1 MLDELTVKGFG
12 IIEEIE
18 WKPAEGLNVITGET
32 GAGKSLVVDA
42 VEALLSAQA
51 QEEDIRHGSDEA
63 QVEGVFRTVDK
74 EGKRP
79 LRDLLSDKG
88 LEAGD
93 DTILLTCDFRRQG
106 RTTPRVNRQ
115 AVSRALLRDIGAAL
129 VDIHGQSEHLS
140 LLNKSHHLD
149 YLDAYAHTLERR
161 HAFSAKAM
169 ELHQVEREIQALSR
183 DEQELARHMEL
194 LNFQIDEIKRAEL
207 QEGEEELLGK
217 ELTLLTSAEKL
228 KAASYE
234 IYRIIY
240 GDESALASSSVVDK
254 ANEAL
259 PLMKQMV
266 ETDLS
271 LQTQMGYLEEMIHG
285 LEELAREVHSYG
297 DNLSF
302 DPQRLEEVQNRLEL
316 IRSLK
321 RKYGGSAGEVLNY
334 LAKAERELEGL
345 TNYGERRE
353 QLEARRGQLKKEMG
367 ALAARLSQERT
378 RAAQKLA
385 GVVKKELAELS
396 MARVD
401 FAVSVTQE
409 PSPEGIPF
417 PDGKCYR
424 FGSSGVD
431 DVVFMASTNP
441 GEPAKALDRIAST
454 GEISRFMLA
463 LKSAL
468 AEADTIPVLIF
479 DEIDIGIGGRNGE
492 VIGRKLWKLSRHHQ
506 VICVTH
512 LPQIA
517 AFADAQYRV
526 SKQSAGD
533 RTVST
538 IEPLKGEAR
547 FKELAMMIG
556 GPRYTANALNA
567 ARELIERAETWKKD
581 LAKD

>member
-1 MLDELTVKGFG
+1 VLDELTVKGFG
-12 IIEEIE
+12 IIEEIN

-42 VEALLSAQA
+42 VEALLSGQA

-63 QVEGVFRTVDK
+63 QVEGIFRTVNK
-74 EGKRP
+74 EESRP
-79 LRDLLSDKG
+79 LRELLSDKG
-88 LEAGD
+88 LKPGD

-149 YLDAYAHTLERR
+149 YLDAYAHTVERK
-161 HAFSAKAM
+161 HNFSAKAL

-183 DEQELARHMEL
+183 DEQEMARHIEL

-207 QEGEEELLGK
+207 QEGEEETLGN
-217 ELTLLTSAEKL
+217 ELTILTSAEKL

-240 GDESALASSSVVDK
+240 GDDSALASSSVVDK

-259 PLMKQMV
+259 PLMKQMA
-266 ETDLS
+266 ETDPS

-302 DPQRLEEVQNRLEL
+302 DPQRLEEVQDRLEL

-321 RKYGGSAGEVLNY
+321 RKYGGSIGEVLNY
-334 LAKAERELEGL
+334 LAKAEREMEGL
-345 TNYGERRE
+345 TNSGERRE
-353 QLEARRGQLKKEMG
+353 QLEVKRGQLKKEMG
-367 ALAARLSQERT
+367 ALASRLSQERT

-385 GVVKKELAELS
+385 AVVKKELGELS

-409 PSPEGIPF
+409 LSAEGIPF
-417 PDGKCYR
+417 PDGKSYR
-424 FGSSGVD
+424 FGNSGVD

-479 DEIDIGIGGRNGE
+479 DEIDIGIGGRSGE

-538 IEPLKGEAR
+538 IEALKGEAR
-547 FKELAMMIG
+547 FKELAVMIG

-581 LAKD
+581 LAKK